1 MATEGD
7 SRTQIVQAVW
17 AVIAAEGIE
26 GVSMRSVA
34 RAAGVSVGRI
44 QHHFGSRADLVR
56 ASARAMID
64 GAAEHQGVA
73 DPAVVSGVSSAAS
86 PAGAPAA
93 STTGSSDGVTRR
105 VRGAG
110 ESARVAV
117 AHVVPTTPQ
126 QRVGTTIW
134 LAYLAASV
142 ADAQL
147 ADILADA
154 KRGQEDVTTQLLQAE
169 TGRSDEVCRARARR
183 LIALADGLASRVLIG
198 DLSAASALAL
208 IDEAWDDWGAGVETS
223 P

>member
-1 MATEGD
+1 M
-7 SRTQIVQAVW
+7 
-17 AVIAAEGIE
+17 
-26 GVSMRSVA
+26 
-34 RAAGVSVGRI
+34 
-44 QHHFGSRADLVR
+44 
-56 ASARAMID
+56 
-64 GAAEHQGVA
+64 
-73 DPAVVSGVSSAAS
+73 
-86 PAGAPAA
+86 
-93 STTGSSDGVTRR
+93 
-105 VRGAG
+105 
-110 ESARVAV
+110 AV

-134 LAYLAASV
+134 LSYLAASV

-169 TGRSDEVCRARARR
+169 SGRSDAVCRARARR

-208 IDEAWDDWGAGVETS
+208 IDEAWEDWGAGVETS